1 MMNELRCK
9 RISHPPVEKDGFRI
23 LADML
28 QPFHEKRFSA
38 NAIDRESFFCA
49 KLCLLPEKMFFC
61 KLHVL
66 YQFHGAEVV
75 AVLVPHSHVANQHG
89 TAPFFHP

>member
-1 MMNELRCK
+1 MNDLRCK

-38 NAIDRESFFCA
+38 NAIDRESFFRA
-49 KLCLLPEKMFFC
+49 KLCFLP
-61 KLHVL
+61 
-66 YQFHGAEVV
+66 
-75 AVLVPHSHVANQHG
+75 
-89 TAPFFHP
+89 